1 MEGVPCIAEDCA
13 GCNPVAVVVV
23 VDDDDDN
30 EDEDGKTGGVFLRGD
45 C

>member
-23 VDDDDDN
+23 DDDDN
-30 EDEDGKTGGVFLRGD
+30 EDEDGKTGGVFLCGD
-45 C
+45 S

>member
-13 GCNPVAVVVV
+13 GCNPVVVVV

-30 EDEDGKTGGVFLRGD
+30 EDEDGKTGGVFLCGD
-45 C
+45 S